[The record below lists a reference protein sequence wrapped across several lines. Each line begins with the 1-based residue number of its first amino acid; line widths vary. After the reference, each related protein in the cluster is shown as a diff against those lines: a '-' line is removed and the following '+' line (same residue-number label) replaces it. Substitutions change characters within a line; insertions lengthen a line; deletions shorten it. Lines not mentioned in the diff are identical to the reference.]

1 MYLCRTKRHQKRLF
15 MKRFWYAATIA
26 ITLGWACCSCEGKS
40 NKNENDAP
48 SETELNDDS
57 DTDIAEME
65 TDTYDEEAD
74 GDPKIKAAS
83 VDHMKMVIDS
93 RGNVVGRYV
102 RTNRTSYTVAVQ
114 DDVEIPKIGHKIVI
128 YSAKNGQGVLF
139 THRTH
144 VNIRT
149 QPKLESP
156 VITQISYDKEKTPET
171 YPCLGK
177 TRGWYKI
184 RVKGAVGYVRHDLVE
199 WDGMDTF

>member
-1 MYLCRTKRHQKRLF
+1 
-15 MKRFWYAATIA
+15 MKRYWYVAALA
-26 ITLGWACCSCEGKS
+26 MGLGFVCCSCGGKG
-40 NKNENDAP
+40 NKNDNAT
-48 SETELNDDS
+48 STEMELIEGF
-57 DTDIAEME
+57 DTDLTETE
-65 TDTYDEEAD
+65 TDTYDAEAD

-93 RGNVVGRYV
+93 KGNVVGRYV
-102 RTNRTSYTVAVQ
+102 RTNQTSYTVSVQ
-114 DDVEIPKIGHKIVI
+114 DDVEVPKIGHKIVT
-128 YSAKNGQGVLF
+128 YSAKNGQGVIY

-149 QPKLESP
+149 QPTLESP
-156 VITQISYDKEKTPET
+156 VITQISYDKNKAPET

-184 RVKGAVGYVRHDLVE
+184 RVKGKVGYVRHDLVE

>member
-1 MYLCRTKRHQKRLF
+1 MGLVF
-15 MKRFWYAATIA
+15 M
-26 ITLGWACCSCEGKS
+26 CCSCGGKGG
-40 NKNENDAP
+40 KNNDTTLT
-48 SETELNDDS
+48 ETELTDVS
-57 DTDIAEME
+57 DAEITETE

-93 RGNVVGRYV
+93 RGNAVGRYV
-102 RTNRTSYTVAVQ
+102 RTNQTSYTVAVQ
-114 DDVEIPKIGHKIVI
+114 DDVEIPKIGHKIVT

-149 QPKLESP
+149 QPTLESP
-156 VITQISYDKEKTPET
+156 VITQISFDKDKTPET

-184 RVKGAVGYVRHDLVE
+184 RVKGKVGYVRHDLVE
-199 WDGMDTF
+199 WDGMDSF

>member
-1 MYLCRTKRHQKRLF
+1 
-15 MKRFWYAATIA
+15 MKRYWYAAALAMGLVFT
-26 ITLGWACCSCEGKS
+26 CCSCGGKGG
-40 NKNENDAP
+40 KNDDATP
-48 SETELNDDS
+48 TETELTDVS
-57 DTDIAEME
+57 DAEITETE

-114 DDVEIPKIGHKIVI
+114 DDIEIPKIGHKIVI

-149 QPKLESP
+149 QPTLESP
-156 VITQISYDKEKTPET
+156 VITQISFDKDKTPET

>member
-1 MYLCRTKRHQKRLF
+1 
-15 MKRFWYAATIA
+15 MKRYWYAAA
-26 ITLGWACCSCEGKS
+26 LAMGLVFMCCSCGGKGG
-40 NKNENDAP
+40 KNDDATP
-48 SETELNDDS
+48 TETELTDVS
-57 DTDIAEME
+57 DAEITETE
-65 TDTYDEEAD
+65 TDTYDAEAD

-93 RGNVVGRYV
+93 RGNAVGRYV
-102 RTNRTSYTVAVQ
+102 RTNQTSYTVAVQ
-114 DDVEIPKIGHKIVI
+114 DDVEIPKIGHKIVT

-149 QPKLESP
+149 QPTLESP
-156 VITQISYDKEKTPET
+156 VITQISFDKDKTPET

-184 RVKGAVGYVRHDLVE
+184 RVKGKVGYVRHDLVE
-199 WDGMDTF
+199 WDGMDSF